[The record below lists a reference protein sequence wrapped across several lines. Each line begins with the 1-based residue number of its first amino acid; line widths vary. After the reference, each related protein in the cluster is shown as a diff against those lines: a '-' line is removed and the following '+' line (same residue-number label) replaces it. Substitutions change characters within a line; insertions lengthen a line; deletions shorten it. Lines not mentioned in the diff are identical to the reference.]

1 MDPNQH
7 GLRSKSSCLSQLLE
21 HHKEILR
28 ILETREII
36 DFIYLGFLKAFDRVG
51 IGILLRYQKDYAS
64 QDNMGGG
71 YIPS

>member
-7 GLRSKSSCLSQLLE
+7 GLRSKNSCLSQLLE

-28 ILETREII
+28 ILETRDII
-36 DFIYLGFLKAFDRVG
+36 DVIYLGFHKAFDKVG

-64 QDNMGGG
+64 QENLGGG